1 MNEPKNINEESY
13 TNRELFL
20 LFEGF
25 KDTNKLQHEAII
37 SSLSVFHT
45 TTNDKL
51 DGLIVQTTKTNG
63 RVSKL
68 ENWRNYLTGA
78 FAVVTLII
86 LPLFWI
92 LIKQ

>member
-1 MNEPKNINEESY
+1 MSEQRNLNEEAY

-25 KDTNKLQHEAII
+25 KDKNQLQHEAII
-37 SSLSVFHT
+37 KSLSDFHD
-45 TTNDKL
+45 TTNAKL
-51 DGLIVQTTKTNG
+51 DGLIAQTTKTNG
-63 RVSKL
+63 RVNKL
-68 ENWRNYLTGA
+68 EDWRNYLTGA

-92 LIKQ
+92 LIKK

>member
-1 MNEPKNINEESY
+1 MSEPKNINDESY

-25 KDTNKLQHEAII
+25 KDKNQLQHESII
-37 SSLSVFHT
+37 ESLSNFHE
-45 TTNDKL
+45 TTNLKL
-51 DGLIVQTTKTNG
+51 DGLLVQTTKTNG
-63 RVSKL
+63 RVNKL

-78 FAVVTLII
+78 FAVVTLIV

-92 LIKQ
+92 LIK